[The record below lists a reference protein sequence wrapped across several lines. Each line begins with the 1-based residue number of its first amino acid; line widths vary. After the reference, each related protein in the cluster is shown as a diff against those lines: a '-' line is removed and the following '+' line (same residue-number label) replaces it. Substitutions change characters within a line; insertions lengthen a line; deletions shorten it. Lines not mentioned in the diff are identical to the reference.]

1 MTWKKRYAES
11 AARVRV
17 PSGFLL
23 VAVYAVFSRPAPKLL
38 AAGALVALAGILLR
52 ACAAG
57 HLDKNRRLT
66 TSGPYA
72 YTRNPLYLGSALV
85 ALGFA
90 LAGGVWW
97 LGLLL
102 GLFLVALY
110 LPVVTEEEAHLAQL
124 FPDFRNYAQAVPRF
138 WPRRPPPQG
147 GREMPA
153 SSRFRWPLYWQNQ
166 EYNALLGYLFGLALL
181 VWKLHRTL

>member
-1 MTWKKRYAES
+1 MSWKRYAEL
-11 AARVRV
+11 AARIRV
-17 PSGFLL
+17 PCGFLL
-23 VAVYAVFSRPAPKLL
+23 VAVYSFFAQPSPRLL
-38 AAGALVALAGILLR
+38 ALGAAVALAGIALR
-52 ACAAG
+52 AYAAG
-57 HLDKNRRLT
+57 HLEKNLRLA

-110 LPVVTEEEAHLAQL
+110 LPVVSEEEAHLAKL
-124 FPDFRNYAQAVPRF
+124 FPEFREYAAAVPRF
-138 WPRRPPPQG
+138 WPRGPVRFEGSASG
-147 GREMPA
+147 G
-153 SSRFRWPLYWQNQ
+153 FRWALYCKNQ
-166 EYNALLGYLFGLALL
+166 EYNALLGYLLSIALL
-181 VWKLHRTL
+181 LWKLL

>member
-1 MTWKKRYAES
+1 MRWKRYAKF
-11 AARVRV
+11 AARIRV
-17 PSGFLL
+17 PCGFLL
-23 VAVYAVFSRPAPKLL
+23 VAAYAVFAQPRPTLL
-38 AAGALVALAGILLR
+38 ALGAAVALAGVALR

-57 HLDKNRRLT
+57 HLEKNLRLA

-72 YTRNPLYLGSALV
+72 YARNPLYLGSALV

-110 LPVVTEEEAHLAQL
+110 PLVVSEEEAHLAKL
-124 FPDFRNYAQAVPRF
+124 FPEFHEYAAAVPRF
-138 WPRRPPPQG
+138 WPRAPVGPG
-147 GREMPA
+147 GSA
-153 SSRFRWPLYWQNQ
+153 SGKFRWVLYWKNQ
-166 EYNALLGYLFGLALL
+166 EYNALLGYLFGIAVLL
-181 VWKLHRTL
+181 WKLR

>member
-1 MTWKKRYAES
+1 MTWKRYAEF

-23 VAVYAVFSRPAPKLL
+23 VVVYAIFCRPLPELV
-38 AAGALVALAGILLR
+38 AAGAGVALAGIVLR

-57 HLDKNRRLT
+57 HLEKNIRLA

-72 YTRNPLYLGSALV
+72 WTRNPLYLGSALV

-97 LGLLL
+97 LALLFAV
-102 GLFLVALY
+102 FLVALY
-110 LPVVTEEEAHLAQL
+110 LPVVGEEEAHLAKL
-124 FPDFRNYAQAVPRF
+124 FPEFAAYAAAVPRF
-138 WPRRPPPQG
+138 WPKPPERRNPPV
-147 GREMPA
+147 A
-153 SSRFRWPLYWQNQ
+153 ARFRWTLYRKNQ
-166 EYNALLGYLFGLALL
+166 EYNALVGYLLSVALL
-181 VWKLHRTL
+181 VWKLRQ